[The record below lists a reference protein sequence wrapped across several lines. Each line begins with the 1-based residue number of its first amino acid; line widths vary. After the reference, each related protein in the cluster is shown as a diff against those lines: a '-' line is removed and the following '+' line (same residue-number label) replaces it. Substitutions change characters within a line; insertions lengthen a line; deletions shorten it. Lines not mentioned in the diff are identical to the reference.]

1 MNKHNK
7 KKVYMYKSRITSK
20 VQFKAM
26 SMRSDK
32 VLEVR
37 ELAGRMEGFSS
48 KMRHSPLL
56 P

>member
-1 MNKHNK
+1 M
-7 KKVYMYKSRITSK
+7 SK